1 MTILQTASLACT
13 ICCTTFAVAADTS
26 KTIVPD
32 NVISCQSA
40 SCVNETRYGQ
50 TFKVLADSRF
60 TVMVSLSDTGDY
72 TRADVSISNN
82 TGLPLSVTPDD
93 FRVEVLGSKPKVL
106 LYVAPSDRKEPAV
119 LPAAGPITAA
129 PQAGAAAAT
138 PAAPTPVAAKAPAP
152 VVPALSPLLS
162 PQEVAE
168 MTAGQKD
175 LPPTLL
181 APSQILRG
189 RVYFEGDK
197 RSPHDKKAHLVKV
210 VFPLAGEVFEF
221 PYAIKPLPTP

>member
-1 MTILQTASLACT
+1 MTILQTATLACT
-13 ICCTTFAVAADTS
+13 ICCTTFGIAADTS

-32 NVISCQSA
+32 NVVSCQSA
-40 SCVNETRYGQ
+40 SCVNETLYGH
-50 TFKVLADSRF
+50 TYKVLATPRF
-60 TVMVSLSDTGDY
+60 TVMVSLADTGGY

-106 LYVAPSDRKEPAV
+106 LYVAPSDRKEPSV
-119 LPAAGPITAA
+119 LPAVGA
-129 PQAGAAAAT
+129 PPAT
-138 PAAPTPVAAKAPAP
+138 PAPPIPSAAQTAKSAI
-152 VVPALSPLLS
+152 PALSPLLS
-162 PQEVAE
+162 PGEVAE
-168 MTAGQKD
+168 MVAAQKD

-181 APSQILRG
+181 APNQVLRG

-197 RSPHDKKAHLVKV
+197 RSPHDKKLHEVKV